1 MRWIKIVFAIV
12 AVLFAVYSAV
22 MYFFADESKDFTVV
36 KEINYP
42 VEKVFPQFNNFQN
55 FTRWNNYFS
64 ASKNMTVD
72 YYQPYEG
79 QGSTMSFFDKK
90 SKRAG
95 EMTIRYE
102 NPNHT
107 LKYHLFE
114 GRKSNP
120 SKIDIKFQ
128 ALSPEKTQIT
138 WFVHTPKQPLLKRAI
153 NFWTEDVFAENVDKS
168 MINLQALL
176 GNKVEKDEQL
186 SKIKYDSLMVENQE
200 GSLLVGINV
209 STSNKKD
216 ALFKNITIN
225 HNKVFNFVSSD
236 LGKTDDE
243 VGFPVLITNAGNY
256 KDKEVSY
263 FYGIPLSKRVGVKD
277 NNFSF
282 RTVNASK
289 VYTIYFKGNYAA
301 RIGTIQ
307 KLLQKAKKD
316 TMRNGEL
323 MQTFIETPQEGK
335 DVVMKISLP
344 VYR

>member
-1 MRWIKIVFAIV
+1 MRWIKIVFAVV
-12 AVLFAVYSAV
+12 AVLFAAYSAV

-64 ASKNMTVD
+64 SSKTMTID

-79 QGSTMSFFDKK
+79 QGSAMSFFDKK
-90 SKRAG
+90 SERAG

-102 NPNHT
+102 SPNST

-114 GRKSNP
+114 GNKNNP

-128 ALSPEKTQIT
+128 AVSPEKTKIT

-153 NFWTEDVFAENVDKS
+153 NFWTEDVFAENLDKS
-168 MINLQALL
+168 MVNLQALL
-176 GNKVEKDEQL
+176 GNKVEKDDQL
-186 SKIKYDSLMVENQE
+186 SRIKYDSLMVENLE

-216 ALFKNITIN
+216 ALFKNIVMN
-225 HNKVFNFVSSD
+225 HNKVYNFVSSD
-236 LGKTDDE
+236 LGKTEDE
-243 VGFPVLITNAGNY
+243 VGFPVLITSPGNY

-282 RTVNASK
+282 RTMNSSQAYS
-289 VYTIYFKGNYAA
+289 IYFKGNYSNRIAA
-301 RIGTIQ
+301 IQ
-307 KLLQKAKKD
+307 TLLQKAKKD

-323 MQTFIETPQEGK
+323 MQTFIEVPQEGK
-335 DVVMKISLP
+335 DVMMKITLP

>member
-64 ASKNMTVD
+64 SSKNMTVD

-95 EMTIRYE
+95 EMMIRYE
-102 NPNHT
+102 NPNRT

-114 GRKSNP
+114 GKKNNP
-120 SKIDIKFQ
+120 SKIDIKFK

-168 MINLQALL
+168 MVNLQALL
-176 GNKVEKDEQL
+176 GNKVEKDDQL

-282 RTVNASK
+282 RTVIASK
-289 VYTIYFKGNYAA
+289 VYTIYFKGNYSA

-323 MQTFIETPQEGK
+323 MQTFIEAPQEGK